1 MPHQPMTKTSLLLL
15 TSIALWL
22 CMACSGRESG
32 ESEESEIAQ
41 NPEMEENHYNEPRK
55 LDYLALGDSYTIGE
69 GVPEELR
76 WPNQLAE
83 RLSEFDIDLSPVDI
97 IATTGWTTRQL
108 LDGIEA
114 ADPER
119 HGLVSLLIGVNNQ
132 YRKQPFELYEREFG
146 ELLGIAI
153 ELAGGKQNVF
163 VVSIPDYGVTPFGS
177 GDPEGIGKEIDRY
190 NTHARK
196 TCEEQ
201 GIPFVDITGISR
213 ELGDSPGA
221 LAADRL
227 HPSGSQYTRWTEAI
241 LPVALELIRN
251 RP

>member
-1 MPHQPMTKTSLLLL
+1 MTKTTLVLMTSLV
-15 TSIALWL
+15 LWH
-22 CMACSGRESG
+22 CIACSGREPG
-32 ESEESEIAQ
+32 ESEENDIAQ
-41 NPEMEENHYNEPRK
+41 TPRMEEDQNNDINTI
-55 LDYLALGDSYTIGE
+55 DYLALGDSYTIGE
-69 GVPEELR
+69 GVAEEQR

-83 RLSEFDIDLSPVDI
+83 RLRSFDLDVSPVDI
-97 IATTGWTTRQL
+97 IATTGWTTRDL
-108 LDGIEA
+108 LNGIEA
-114 ADPER
+114 SEPKR

-132 YRKQPFELYEREFG
+132 YQKLPFEFYEREFDQ
-146 ELLGIAI
+146 LLDIAV

-177 GDPEGIGKEIDRY
+177 GDPKGIGKEIDRY
-190 NTHARK
+190 NAQARK

-221 LAADRL
+221 LAQDRL

-241 LPVALELIRN
+241 LPVALEVIRN

>member
-1 MPHQPMTKTSLLLL
+1 MPNHPMTRTSLFLL
-15 TSIALWL
+15 TSFALWL
-22 CMACSGRESG
+22 CIACSGRESG
-32 ESEESEIAQ
+32 ESEEGEIAQ
-41 NPEMEENHYNEPRK
+41 TPEMEENQNNETRK

-83 RLSEFDIDLSPVDI
+83 RLGAYDIDLGPVDI
-97 IATTGWTTRQL
+97 IATTGWTTREL
-108 LDGIEA
+108 LNGIEA
-114 ADPER
+114 ADPGR

-132 YRKQPFELYEREFG
+132 YRKQPFEIYEREFV
-146 ELLGIAI
+146 ELLRIATG
-153 ELAGGKQNVF
+153 LAGGEQNVF

-177 GDPEGIGKEIDRY
+177 GDPEGIGREIDRY
-190 NTHARK
+190 NAYARK
-196 TCEEQ
+196 ICEEQ

-213 ELGDSPGA
+213 ELGDSTGA
-221 LAADRL
+221 LARDRL